1 MRAHLTGVFV
11 APDDF
16 NHKTT
21 WNSLQD
27 FHRTLSRLREHH
39 WVQVLNFNDY
49 DEVENVADE
58 SMLSACRIDFYLPSS
73 P

>member
-1 MRAHLTGVFV
+1 MRAHLTGVFI
-11 APDDF
+11 APDEF

-21 WNSLQD
+21 WNSLRD
-27 FHRTLSRLREHH
+27 FHRTLNRLCEHH
-39 WVQVLNFNDY
+39 WEQILNYNDL
-49 DEVENVADE
+49 DESENVADE